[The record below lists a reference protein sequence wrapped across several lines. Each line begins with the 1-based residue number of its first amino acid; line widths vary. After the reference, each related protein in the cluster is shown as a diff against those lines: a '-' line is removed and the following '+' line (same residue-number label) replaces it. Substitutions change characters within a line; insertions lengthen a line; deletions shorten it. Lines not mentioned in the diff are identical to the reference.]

1 MENHKHRIP
10 ITTAQV
16 IQFTGHMTFIKVVCS
31 TIGIGMGGVAAVVVV
46 ESADVGFGGSKK
58 IQSKGA
64 FWTVLVEGWRGLFQ

>member
-16 IQFTGHMTFIKVVCS
+16 IQFTGHMTFINVVCS
-31 TIGIGMGGVAAVVVV
+31 TIGFGKGGRE
-46 ESADVGFGGSKK
+46 ESADVGFRGPKK

-64 FWTVLVEGWRGLFQ
+64 FRTVLVERWKGLFQ